1 MLSSS
6 HFLRLFFFF
15 VSFFY
20 TNVSPK
26 AKEEG
31 KKNNFFQRVFTAGA
45 LGDAGQSAGI
55 IIKEMT
61 EG

>member
-1 MLSSS
+1 M
-6 HFLRLFFFF
+6 
-15 VSFFY
+15 
-20 TNVSPK
+20 SPK